1 MLFAQLAKS
10 LRVSDIFGER
20 QHNWAENKEHKKTK
34 SMRKN
39 SKSNMKN
46 IQLIGL

>member
-1 MLFAQLAKS
+1 MPFAQLAKS
-10 LRVSDIFGER
+10 LRVFDIFGE
-20 QHNWAENKEHKKTK
+20 QQDNWAENKEYKKTK

-39 SKSNMKN
+39 KNNMKN